1 MSYSYEKFKQLAQR
15 LITNFGTTGTLNR
28 ATASTTGNEW
38 EAPEI
43 TTQKYK
49 CDAVIFGYTSFEIN
63 GVNILKDDRKILVP
77 ARSLD
82 IVPCETDT
90 ISIGSIEFSIISV
103 KTLAPSGDPITYEL
117 QARTG

>member
-1 MSYSYEKFKQLAQR
+1 MSYSYGKFKQLAMR
-15 LITNFGTTGTLNR
+15 LITKYGTTGTLNR

-90 ISIGSIEFSIISV
+90 VTIGEVEFSIVSV
-103 KTLAPSGDPITYEL
+103 KTLAPSGDAITYEL
-117 QARTG
+117 QVRTG